1 MKSAQ
6 ITQMLKQRLLKY
18 KGKYETHEPN
28 MCDNLEKVWHL
39 DFQGIFIVVMGID
52 IYDNFFY
59 FPIKISGTF
68 ARWR

>member
-39 DFQGIFIVVMGID
+39 DFQRIFIVVMHID

-59 FPIKISGTF
+59 
-68 ARWR
+68 